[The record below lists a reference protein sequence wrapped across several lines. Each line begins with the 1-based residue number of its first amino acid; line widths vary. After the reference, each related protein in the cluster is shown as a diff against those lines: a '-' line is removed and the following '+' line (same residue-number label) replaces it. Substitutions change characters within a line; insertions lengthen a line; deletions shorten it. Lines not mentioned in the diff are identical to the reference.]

1 MKKYDL
7 ALSFAGEDR
16 HFIEKV
22 ADILKDSGI
31 SVFYDKFEEA
41 NLFGKNLITHLRKV
55 YFEEAKYTVIF
66 CSKNYLNKIWTVHE
80 RKSAQDR
87 ALIEGDGEYILPV
100 QLDDTPITDIPG
112 IPLSIGYIDL
122 RNADSIYLCKILCE
136 KLNQKIKLP
145 VKYAIEEL
153 NLFCR
158 SNNHKEALN
167 LLKNNIQ
174 IEKLSED
181 NIVSVIKSASLLDQ
195 PFHLDNYEKIELYEL
210 LESIY
215 KKRMKIDVMEE
226 NSPNGYSRQWDDDI
240 GKMISFSN
248 HYEFLYSTHFEMQ
261 PIIKSF
267 IDLQLGKALAYGG
280 ISDFQK
286 ELNILIDAAETF
298 CNIPELAEE
307 VSLLFYNAIES
318 HSINVD
324 DIDTLKLFFAK
335 YKDVMKLST
344 DPQIEHRLAMAE
356 NTVATRLARKMTPSQ
371 LIVYYEEKIK
381 RFSKKPHLIE
391 QAGIAAFNLAYHLLP
406 LPNTQ
411 DDSIKFYD
419 KAIQMLCNSEDIKNV
434 LWLSMAYVN
443 KGDLLLKLQRYS
455 DAYKTLKDVVSKI
468 SAYSDLRIKTQ
479 LFMAYAKMTA
489 CLAFL
494 NERAELENIIESI
507 KKDKDYRNEN
517 LSTDMKYWITLSFEN
532 YRNFCRINN

>member
-1 MKKYDL
+1 
-7 ALSFAGEDR
+7 
-16 HFIEKV
+16 
-22 ADILKDSGI
+22 
-31 SVFYDKFEEA
+31 
-41 NLFGKNLITHLRKV
+41 
-55 YFEEAKYTVIF
+55 
-66 CSKNYLNKIWTVHE
+66 
-80 RKSAQDR
+80 
-87 ALIEGDGEYILPV
+87 
-100 QLDDTPITDIPG
+100 
-112 IPLSIGYIDL
+112 
-122 RNADSIYLCKILCE
+122 
-136 KLNQKIKLP
+136 
-145 VKYAIEEL
+145 
-153 NLFCR
+153 
-158 SNNHKEALN
+158 
-167 LLKNNIQ
+167 
-174 IEKLSED
+174 
-181 NIVSVIKSASLLDQ
+181 
-195 PFHLDNYEKIELYEL
+195 
-210 LESIY
+210 
-215 KKRMKIDVMEE
+215 
-226 NSPNGYSRQWDDDI
+226 
-240 GKMISFSN
+240 
-248 HYEFLYSTHFEMQ
+248 
-261 PIIKSF
+261 
-267 IDLQLGKALAYGG
+267 
-280 ISDFQK
+280 
-286 ELNILIDAAETF
+286 
-298 CNIPELAEE
+298 
-307 VSLLFYNAIES
+307 
-318 HSINVD
+318 
-324 DIDTLKLFFAK
+324 
-335 YKDVMKLST
+335 MKLST